1 MSSSSF
7 VNKMVVQT
15 ANLFVSVAAHDGT
28 IHGTKEIQV
37 SRTEK
42 IKVCKVYHTISC
54 EVHSKMHNQARIQ
67 GIVRTPT
74 TVFLGPDGK
83 ELFRKAGLLDP
94 APLFKLM
101 KKALKAVPGPKVPL
115 KMWNLVQAQL
125 KKGEEALG
133 NEDWKG
139 AIKAFK
145 TVRGLK
151 PKPLRALGQEGL
163 DKVDEKGMEL
173 VEEAEEQFEENPR
186 EALAT
191 LRKIIYDF
199 RGCECA
205 KEAAKLWKKLKKKS

>member
-7 VNKMVVQT
+7 VNRKVIQT
-15 ANLFVSVAAHDGT
+15 TDLFVSVVAHHGT
-28 IHGTKEIQV
+28 AHGTKEIRV

-54 EVHSKMHNQARIQ
+54 DVHSKMRNQARIE
-67 GIVRTPT
+67 GITVTPT

-83 ELFRKAGLLDP
+83 ELFRKRGLLDP
-94 APLFKLM
+94 APLLKLM

-115 KMWNLVQAQL
+115 KMWNFVQAQL

-139 AIKAFK
+139 AINAFK
-145 TVRGLK
+145 TIRGLK
-151 PKPLRALGQEGL
+151 PKSLRALGQEGL
-163 DKVDEKGMEL
+163 DKVDEKGKDL
-173 VEEAEEQFEENPR
+173 VEEAEEQFEVNPR